1 MLLKKMVVKRDEV
14 SSWGVVLRDVEGAI
28 PYRVGELSGCRG
40 FSVVCSLIELNN
52 IVDDI

>member
-1 MLLKKMVVKRDEV
+1 MVGWEPMSRD
-14 SSWGVVLRDVEGAI
+14 GFAFVVLQDVGGAI